1 MDASILD
8 VRPPRAAHEL
18 RASSSPTA
26 RSCTTTRSTTSAS
39 TSPTRRA
46 VIRAYELAKAAGVT
60 VQKPP
65 RTTWRG
71 TPLHELWLEDP
82 DGNSIEIYARL
93 TDEELAGKPADL
105 EPTALA

>member
-1 MDASILD
+1 VLVVSDGK
-8 VRPPRAAHEL
+8 EL
-18 RASSSPTA
+18 HHDTLYHLGVAVA
-26 RSCTTTRSTTSAS
+26 DKSA
-39 TSPTRRA
+39 
-46 VIRAYELAKAAGVT
+46 VVHAYELAKAAGVT

-82 DGNSIEIYARL
+82 DGNLVEVYARL
-93 TDEELAGKPADL
+93 TDEELVGKPADL

>member
-1 MDASILD
+1 MRFKARGAVL
-8 VRPPRAAHEL
+8 VRLAVEL
-18 RASSSPTA
+18 A
-26 RSCTTTRSTTSAS
+26 RRGHKELHHDTLYHLGIGVTDK
-39 TSPTRRA
+39 RA
-46 VIRAYELAKAAGVT
+46 VIRAYGLAKTAGVT

-82 DGNSIEIYARL
+82 DGNLVEVYARL
-93 TDEELAGKPADL
+93 TDEELASKPANL